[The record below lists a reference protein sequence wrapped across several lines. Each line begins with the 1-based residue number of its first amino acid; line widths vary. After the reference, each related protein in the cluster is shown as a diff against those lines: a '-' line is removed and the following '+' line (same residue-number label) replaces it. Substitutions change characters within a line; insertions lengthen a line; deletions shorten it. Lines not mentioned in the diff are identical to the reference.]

1 MGAKMDKYFHQ
12 LDQALGGSVRTTT
25 AAAIPVP
32 GRDEL

>member
-1 MGAKMDKYFHQ
+1 MGAKMDKVWYN

-25 AAAIPVP
+25 AALPVP